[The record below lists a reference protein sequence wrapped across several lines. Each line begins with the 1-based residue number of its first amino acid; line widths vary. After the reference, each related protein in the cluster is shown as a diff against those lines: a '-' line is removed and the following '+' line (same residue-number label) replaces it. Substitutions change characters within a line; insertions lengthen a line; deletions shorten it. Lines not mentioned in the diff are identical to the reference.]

1 MARGRVAPLSAER
14 FALQV
19 TIEKDTHDKLRY
31 AQALL
36 SHQLPSGDIAQV
48 VDRALDV
55 LVAQLEKQKFAGDRT
70 AAAGR
75 APLRLEPTLHP
86 GAREAHGMGAGSG
99 PVNIRRRH
107 GTALRVAQ
115 VPGVR
120 PCGPG
125 GARRSGHGAGPA
137 SSLSRP

>member
-48 VDRALDV
+48 VDRALDA
-55 LVAQLEKQKFAGDRT
+55 LIAQLEKQKFAAT
-70 AAAGR
+70 AR
-75 APLRLEPTLHP
+75 P
-86 GAREAHGMGAGSG
+86 
-99 PVNIRRRH
+99 
-107 GTALRVAQ
+107 RVHT
-115 VPGVR
+115 
-120 PCGPG
+120 
-125 GARRSGHGAGPA
+125 RRSA
-137 SSLSRP
+137 